1 MQLTKDQIQA
11 IQTGETVRL
20 QEAGTEMVVVRADL
34 FDRMQVLTYDST
46 PWTAEEMDLLAAED
60 ADRLGW
66 EGMEA
71 YQEMDR

>member
-1 MQLTKDQIQA
+1 MQLTKDQIKA

-20 QEAGTEMVVVRADL
+20 QEAGTDIVVVRADL
-34 FDRMQVLTYDST
+34 FDRMQVLTYDAS

-71 YQEMDR
+71 YQELDR